1 MTRKN
6 ILTGSKKRKAVAL
19 VQTRRFQE
27 ARDLCEQVCKTDPV
41 DAEAWLMLGAVHGL
55 LGNPADAVACC
66 HRATSLEPGNSQAH
80 YNLAT
85 ALKDLGRFE
94 EAADAYRQAL
104 RCKPDYVDAWDALG
118 FVLMSLGRHGEAV
131 AAYREVLRY
140 TPRSAK
146 TYANLGASL
155 HVAGHLEEA
164 VEAYREA
171 LRLDLANADIQDSL
185 GCALSDQ
192 GRHEEAMQNHRKAL
206 AIAPGYSMAH
216 SNLLMTMHYL
226 PVPDPDGIFEE
237 HKSWARIHT
246 GTVRRYTQYENI
258 QDVNRCLKVGYVS
271 SDFRAHSV
279 AFFIEPILARHD
291 RSKIES
297 ICYSGVINPDATT
310 ERLRHMAGQWRDI
323 GNLTD
328 EQMTEAIRQD
338 GIDILVDLAGHTPGN
353 RLKVFARKPAP
364 IQVTY
369 LGYPDTTGLES
380 MDYRLTDAQADPPG
394 TEKYY
399 TEKLVRL
406 PDGFLCYQ
414 PFDDCPPVSPLS
426 SQERDYVTFG
436 SFNNLSKINSNVI
449 ELWTRLLQEV
459 PGARLF
465 IKSPSLTDTATRER
479 YYGLFEQRGAGRDR
493 VELQGRTATQVE
505 HLALYSRLDIAL
517 DTFPYNG
524 ATTTCEALW
533 MGVPVITLTGRT
545 HAGRVGRSLL
555 STVGLSELIADS
567 PEGYISR
574 AATLA
579 ADRSRL
585 SELRATMRERVRSS
599 LLCNS
604 RTFTH
609 NLEVAYRTMWHQW
622 CGQFS

>member
-1 MTRKN
+1 MARKN
-6 ILTGSKKRKAVAL
+6 ILTGSKKRKAAAL
-19 VQTRRFQE
+19 VQARRFQE
-27 ARDLCEQVCKTDPV
+27 ARDLYEQVCKTDPV
-41 DAEAWLMLGAVHGL
+41 DADAWLMLGAVHGL
-55 LGNPADAVACC
+55 LGNPADAAVCC
-66 HRATSLEPGNSQAH
+66 HRAASLEPGNPQAH

-85 ALKDLGRFE
+85 ALKDLGRLE
-94 EAADAYRQAL
+94 EAASAYREAL
-104 RCKPDYVDAWDALG
+104 RCKPDYADAWDALG
-118 FVLMSLGRHGEAV
+118 YALMSLGRHNEAV

-140 TPRSAK
+140 APKSAK
-146 TYANLGASL
+146 AHANLGASL
-155 HVAGHLEEA
+155 HTAGHLEEA

-171 LRLDLANADIQDSL
+171 LRLDHLNAGIQDSL

-192 GRHEEAMQNHRKAL
+192 GRLEEAMQNHRKAL
-206 AIAPGYSMAH
+206 AMAPGYSTAH

-226 PVPDPDGIFEE
+226 PGPDPDRIFEE

-246 GTVRRYTQYENI
+246 GTIRRSTQYENSR
-258 QDVNRCLKVGYVS
+258 DVNRCLKVGYVS

-291 RSKIES
+291 RGKIES
-297 ICYSGVINPDATT
+297 ICYSGVTNPDATT
-310 ERLRHMAGQWRDI
+310 RRLRQLAGRWRDI
-323 GNLTD
+323 GTLTD
-328 EQMTEAIRQD
+328 EQVVEAIRQD
-338 GIDILVDLAGHTPGN
+338 GVDILVDLAGHTPGN

-369 LGYPDTTGLES
+369 LGYPDTTGLEA
-380 MDYRLTDAQADPPG
+380 MDYRLTDAQTDPPG
-394 TEKYY
+394 AEKYY

-414 PFDDCPPVSPLS
+414 PLDDCPPVSPLP
-426 SQERDYVTFG
+426 SQERGHVTFG

-449 ELWTRLLQEV
+449 ELWAGLLQSV
-459 PGARLF
+459 PGARLL
-465 IKSPSLTDTATRER
+465 IKSPSLTDATTRER
-479 YYGLFEQRGAGRDR
+479 YYGLFERQGIGRDR
-493 VELQGRTATQVE
+493 VALQGRTATQAE

-524 ATTTCEALW
+524 TTTTCEALW

-555 STVGLSELIADS
+555 STVGLSELIAES
-567 PEGYISR
+567 PEGYVSR

-579 ADRSRL
+579 ANKSRL
-585 SELRATMRERVRSS
+585 SELRTGMREHVRSS

-622 CGQFS
+622 CSRFS